1 MKSYREQA
9 LDLATGYSSGL
20 NLLKGSGFFDLMKHA
35 GIYNYFKYE
44 DIILLNELAIN
55 PAYTIKSN
63 RSKFWLYDQII
74 VPRGFTRTHSGTNRI
89 VYSCNSDDSFIIKV
103 GLDKIGVNDNKN
115 EMKNQNILKPFIPK
129 VFDVTECG
137 TVLLMEKVHP
147 ILNREEFSMYAES
160 IFNVAT
166 YIIEHGYILEDFGTD
181 FFMNWGIRKNFGPV
195 LLDFPYIY
203 RVNKHRL
210 KCIRRNTDGS
220 ICGGKLEYDDGFNY
234 ILCKK
239 CGKRY
244 GASTVGSNFN
254 YLDEIKGKLRR
265 TQTMSFKLRI
275 TTGNKNVVTETGTTV
290 VPNGSNIINK
300 INESKNN
307 ISTGGGYINPIGEKK
322 VLKIND
328 KFLAKEKTEVRK
340 EVKLPKDFKKK
351 FDSESSKMFKF
362 VPPYNTIEPRVVE
375 LLETKFNMTLDSVI
389 TDRDLMLFLKKY
401 FIEHADRYLE
411 KRHYLIDNAKLK
423 SFTEEEYEDF
433 KTNKLTRILRS
444 DKYKIIDT
452 GLYTDFITNYVF
464 FNTTRFL
471 DVLTEAIEE
480 YTKDKPKETSE
491 IKKEEAI
498 EQPVKQEE
506 FIVEPPKKL
515 EMELSNAS
523 PLSNPVIT
531 QDSATT
537 IVAEMVNNGVK
548 KKLSDEDF

>member
-89 VYSCNSDDSFIIKV
+89 VYSCNNDDSFIVKV
-103 GLDKIGVNDNKN
+103 GLDKIGVNDNKS

-129 VFDVTECG
+129 VFDVSKCG
-137 TVLLMEKVHP
+137 TVLFMEKVHP
-147 ILNREEFSMYAES
+147 ILNREEFSTYANS
-160 IFNVAT
+160 IFNVLT
-166 YIIEHGYILEDFGTD
+166 YIVEHGYILEDIGTD

-203 RVNKHRL
+203 RVNKYRL

-220 ICGGKLEYDDGFNY
+220 VCGGKLEYDDGFNY

-244 GASTVGSNFN
+244 GASTIGSSFN
-254 YLDEIKGKLRR
+254 YLNEIKGKLRR

-275 TTGNKNVVTETGTTV
+275 TTNNKNVVTETGTTV
-290 VPNGSNIINK
+290 IPNGNNIINK
-300 INESKNN
+300 INENNNN
-307 ISTGGGYINPIGEKK
+307 ISTGGGYINPISEKK
-322 VLKIND
+322 NVLKIND
-328 KFLAKEKTEVRK
+328 KFLSKEHNEVKK
-340 EVKLPKDFKKK
+340 EVKLPKGFKKK

-375 LLETKFNMTLDSVI
+375 LLETKFNMSLDSVVNN
-389 TDRDLMLFLKKY
+389 RELMLALKKSL
-401 FIEHADRYLE
+401 IENADKFLE

-423 SFTEEEYEDF
+423 SFSEEEYEDF
-433 KTNKLTRILRS
+433 KVNKLNKILRS

-452 GLYTDFITNYVF
+452 GIYTDFITNFVF
-464 FNTTRFL
+464 FNTAKFL
-471 DVLTEAIEE
+471 DVLSEAIEE
-480 YTKDKPKETSE
+480 YTKITLNNEN
-491 IKKEEAI
+491 KKEEPI